1 MVCLNKFNN
10 IIQFRIIENPDL
22 ENPDLENP
30 DLENPG
36 LENPGLENPDLENPG
51 PENLDFE
58 NSDFEIIEDE
68 LTPPP
73 SPPSP
78 PGPLPP
84 SPPLWNQDDF
94 NFYTNLLQ
102 LQITE
107 LENKIIGPHIVCIAG
122 IQHLRPMSNK
132 NWNDKICHLLFE
144 AKIPFFWIL
153 ECIPDNGDANED
165 EGFEDNQPNDATH
178 PQRVHIYTIN
188 HHVKAKIRNNLNL
201 YLTNEYKNIVYIEE

>member
-36 LENPGLENPDLENPG
+36 LENPGLENPDLENPDLENPG

-122 IQHLRPMSNK
+122 IQHLRPMSGQ
-132 NWNDKICHLLFE
+132 NWNDKIRHLLFE
-144 AKIPFFWIL
+144 AEIPFFL
-153 ECIPDNGDANED
+153 DS
-165 EGFEDNQPNDATH
+165 
-178 PQRVHIYTIN
+178 
-188 HHVKAKIRNNLNL
+188 
-201 YLTNEYKNIVYIEE
+201 